1 MDSAL
6 ANWEVCYPGFFVTRR
21 RSRNHIFM
29 ELGYNLL
36 LPIILEAIIV
46 FLMMSEMNLLWYF
59 IAYHLMS
66 NDLVGHLE
74 KSLQS
79 APL

>member
-1 MDSAL
+1 M
-6 ANWEVCYPGFFVTRR
+6 CYPGFFVTRR
-21 RSRNHIFM
+21 RRRRNHIFV

-36 LPIILEAIIV
+36 LEEIIV